1 MLPCSV
7 LYRLQRYLVNHVRAR
22 LEKYEKKDRAAG
34 TPTYLP
40 SEVAILRVR
49 VRVRVRARVR
59 VRVRVRV
66 LGC

>member
-1 MLPCSV
+1 MLPCSP

-40 SEVAILRVR
+40 SEVAILRAR
-49 VRVRVRARVR
+49 ARARARVR
-59 VRVRVRV
+59 V
-66 LGC
+66 

>member
-1 MLPCSV
+1 MLPCSP

-49 VRVRVRARVR
+49 ARVRARVR
-59 VRVRVRV
+59 V
-66 LGC
+66 